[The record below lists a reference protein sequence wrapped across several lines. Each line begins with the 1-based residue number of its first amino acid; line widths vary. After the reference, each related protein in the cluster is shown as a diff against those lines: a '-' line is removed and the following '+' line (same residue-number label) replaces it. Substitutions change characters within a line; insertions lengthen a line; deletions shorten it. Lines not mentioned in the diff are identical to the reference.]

1 MPPELLAIGEPMLEF
16 SELPSEDDGRNIYLQ
31 GYGGDSS
38 NAAVA
43 AARQGARVGYITAIG
58 QDPPGEA
65 FLALWQREGIDTAA
79 VKRDPCHPTAV
90 YFITHAAGGHRFFYL
105 RKDSAAAH
113 FGPGDL
119 PRETIGAA
127 KMLLASGISLGIS
140 ASATDAVFAAIE
152 IARRRGVRVAI
163 DTNYRPAL
171 WPPAR
176 AAAVIHAAIAEADI
190 ALPGQDDATALT
202 GLTEPDAILEFYL
215 RLGPSIVVLKRGK
228 DGAILATE
236 NRRVTLPAPAVA
248 TLDAT
253 GAGDVFAGAF
263 LARLLQS
270 DSPREAAR
278 YATAAA
284 ALSTT
289 GYGAVAPI
297 PRPEAVRAALAI
309 AGGAPPA

>member
-16 SELPSEDDGRNIYLQ
+16 SELPPEDDGRKLYLQ

-43 AARQGARVGYITAIG
+43 AARHGARVGYITAVG
-58 QDPPGEA
+58 QDAAGDA
-65 FLALWQREGIDTAA
+65 FLSLWQREAIDTAG
-79 VKRDPCHPTAV
+79 VKRDPLHPTAV
-90 YFITHAAGGHRFFYL
+90 YFITHDADGHRFFYL

-119 PRETIGAA
+119 PKEAIA
-127 KMLLASGISLGIS
+127 KAKLLLASGISLAIS
-140 ASATDAVFAAIE
+140 ASAADAVFAAIE
-152 IARRRGVRVAI
+152 IARRGGGRIAI

-176 AAAVIHAAIAEADI
+176 AAAVIHAAIAKADI

-215 RLGPSIVVLKRGK
+215 RLGPSIVVLKRGRE
-228 DGAILATE
+228 GAILAAGRE
-236 NRRVTLPAPAVA
+236 RIVLPGLAVRA
-248 TLDAT
+248 LDAT

-263 LARLLQS
+263 LARLLQA
-270 DSPREAAR
+270 DSPADAAR

-297 PRPEAVRAALAI
+297 PRPEAVRAALTLAVNDR
-309 AGGAPPA
+309 